1 MKRKERREEGV
12 WLGILSMFSG
22 SAFLDV
28 IFEASL
34 FPPDGEA
41 DFL

>member
-1 MKRKERREEGV
+1 LAGHTLNV
-12 WLGILSMFSG
+12 FWF
-22 SAFLDV
+22 DV